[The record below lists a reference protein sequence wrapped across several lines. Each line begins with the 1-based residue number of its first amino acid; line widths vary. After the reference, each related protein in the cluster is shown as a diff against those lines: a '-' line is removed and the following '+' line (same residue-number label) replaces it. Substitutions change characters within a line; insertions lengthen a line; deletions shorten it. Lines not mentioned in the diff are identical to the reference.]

1 MQAGATCTLTPPTVT
16 PSGAAASTAL
26 SVTSSANIAA
36 LHHGPQP
43 LIPMTALA
51 AIFCW
56 FGLKGRRGLRMLLL
70 LTISAAGLSLV
81 TACGGGGGGSS
92 GNNGPIQPVTYTITV
107 TATSGTLQHATTFSL
122 TVD

>member
-1 MQAGATCTLTPPTVT
+1 
-16 PSGAAASTAL
+16 
-26 SVTSSANIAA
+26 
-36 LHHGPQP
+36 
-43 LIPMTALA
+43 
-51 AIFCW
+51 
-56 FGLKGRRGLRMLLL
+56 MLLL